1 MKKIYW
7 VSFLLIAI
15 FGLSLSVILPAY
27 ESEAGKDFYEDGE
40 EPDMPS
46 FLQNSISKEEFMT
59 KREEN
64 IAMYRG
70 IQEGKPFN
78 PQLRVNAIHKLEE
91 QEQKRAEMPQSNL
104 KDSLLATWT
113 ELGPNPIPNAQV
125 QTGAST
131 PASGRTIAIAVHPD
145 NADIA
150 YVGTAQ
156 GGLFRTL
163 DGGANWTPMIDNAL
177 SLAVGSVA
185 ISRLQPD
192 TVFVGTGEAGFSADS
207 FFGVG
212 LYRIDNASSANP
224 IVTGPFN
231 KDSSNND
238 VFSGRSIGRVIV
250 DPNDPNTIFAVSTSG
265 VGGIINVASN
275 VLPNRGLFRS
285 TNALSANPTFEKLG
299 VVSVNE
305 NVSIVEAAIDPTN
318 ANNLVLSYVD
328 TLGNGGVWTTANAL
342 APTPTFAKTLPLP
355 GTSSSTLR
363 TEFAAQRSDGATA
376 ATFYAATGQTT
387 SGSNGGRLYRS
398 DDGGATWTQRISNS
412 FCGGQCFYDIAVG
425 VDPTNPERVYL
436 GGTGTTLTFGF
447 SINGGTTFTASQSGL
462 HTDSHVIAVAPSNPT
477 VVYFGSD
484 GGIYKSTTSGLAWT
498 SLSNTSFRATQFMS
512 IAVHPTDPN
521 FSIGGTQD
529 NGTNLYQ
536 ANGTW
541 FRIDAGDGGYAVID
555 QDATDTTNVRM
566 YHTYY
571 NQTTQQLYAYRNSG
585 ASSTTGWSNRGC
597 TGTATANGITCSAST
612 AVLFYAPLEQGPTV
626 SGGTGNTIYYGTDR
640 LYRSINTG
648 INHTTVS
655 QAPLTAGVPISAI
668 GISPQND
675 NIRIVGQTNGGIWG
689 TSTGSAT
696 LTDLDPTNAVPNNV
710 VTRVVIDPNNSST
723 AYVTLAA
730 FGVTNVW
737 KTTDINALANGNAE
751 FIKSVAKSA
760 KGEAPLAPTWTS
772 AAGTGMTGLP
782 QVPVNAF
789 IVDPVNSNTLYA
801 GTDIGVYAS
810 RDAGATWNPFGDGLP
825 RVAVFDIAI
834 TAGRLVRIATHGRG
848 LWQIPALEAVT
859 AAPASISGTVLSATG
874 IGLAGAEVKI
884 IDENGEMHT
893 TVTRGF
899 GYFRLPDLP
908 TGETYILSVSRK
920 GYTFQSRVISLTE
933 DTNLT
938 IESSGR
944 GM

>member
-7 VSFLLIAI
+7 ASFLLIAI

-91 QEQKRAEMPQSNL
+91 QEQKRAEMPKSNL
-104 KDSLLATWT
+104 KDSLLAAWT

-131 PASGRTIAIAVHPD
+131 PASGRTIAIAVHPTD
-145 NADIA
+145 ANIA

-185 ISRLQPD
+185 ISPSQPD

-212 LYRIDNASSANP
+212 LYRIDNASSSTP
-224 IVTGPFN
+224 TITGPLN
-231 KDSSNND
+231 KDASNND

-328 TLGNGGVWTTANAL
+328 TLGSGGVWTTNNAL
-342 APTPTFAKTLPLP
+342 APTPTFAKTLALP

-363 TEFAAQRSDGATA
+363 TEFAAQRSSGATA
-376 ATFYAATGQTT
+376 ATFYAATGQATT
-387 SGSNGGRLYRS
+387 GSNGGRLYRS

-436 GGTGTTLTFGF
+436 GGTTSVTFAF

-462 HTDSHVIAVAPSNPT
+462 HTDSHVIAVAPSDPT
-477 VVYFGSD
+477 IVYFGSV
-484 GGIYKSTTSGLAWT
+484 GGIYKSTTS
-498 SLSNTSFRATQFMS
+498 
-512 IAVHPTDPN
+512 
-521 FSIGGTQD
+521 
-529 NGTNLYQ
+529 
-536 ANGTW
+536 
-541 FRIDAGDGGYAVID
+541 
-555 QDATDTTNVRM
+555 
-566 YHTYY
+566 
-571 NQTTQQLYAYRNSG
+571 
-585 ASSTTGWSNRGC
+585 
-597 TGTATANGITCSAST
+597 
-612 AVLFYAPLEQGPTV
+612 
-626 SGGTGNTIYYGTDR
+626 
-640 LYRSINTG
+640 
-648 INHTTVS
+648 
-655 QAPLTAGVPISAI
+655 
-668 GISPQND
+668 
-675 NIRIVGQTNGGIWG
+675 
-689 TSTGSAT
+689 
-696 LTDLDPTNAVPNNV
+696 
-710 VTRVVIDPNNSST
+710 
-723 AYVTLAA
+723 
-730 FGVTNVW
+730 VW
-737 KTTDINALANGNAE
+737 
-751 FIKSVAKSA
+751 
-760 KGEAPLAPTWTS
+760 
-772 AAGTGMTGLP
+772 
-782 QVPVNAF
+782 
-789 IVDPVNSNTLYA
+789 
-801 GTDIGVYAS
+801 
-810 RDAGATWNPFGDGLP
+810 
-825 RVAVFDIAI
+825 
-834 TAGRLVRIATHGRG
+834 RG
-848 LWQIPALEAVT
+848 L
-859 AAPASISGTVLSATG
+859 
-874 IGLAGAEVKI
+874 
-884 IDENGEMHT
+884 
-893 TVTRGF
+893 R
-899 GYFRLPDLP
+899 
-908 TGETYILSVSRK
+908 
-920 GYTFQSRVISLTE
+920 
-933 DTNLT
+933 
-938 IESSGR
+938 
-944 GM
+944 